1 MKMISAFKSSFF
13 VAVLAGLLAFP
24 FAGFGLMEYSPSS
37 IATTESQMAAVLGV
51 SNLPVRTSESL
62 GNIDI
67 VHQED
72 LTLNLSSDTEQKF
85 YNVLPEE
92 YVAGNYEI
100 VVVVPN
106 EVKEQGLTASLTKS
120 DLTYDLVVEL
130 SNDELEYR
138 QVDLSLLV
146 ISKL

>member
-1 MKMISAFKSSFF
+1 MTSALKSSFF

-24 FAGFGLMEYSPSS
+24 FTGFGLIAYVPEPADTASS
-37 IATTESQMAAVLGV
+37 YAAVLGV
-51 SNLPVRTSESL
+51 SNIPVKTNASL
-62 GNIDI
+62 GDIDI
-67 VHQED
+67 IHQED
-72 LTLNLSSDTEQKF
+72 LTLNLSADIEQKF

-106 EVKEQGLTASLTKS
+106 EIKEQGVTAVLSKS
-120 DLTYDLVVEL
+120 ALTYDLVV
-130 SNDELEYR
+130 
-138 QVDLSLLV
+138 DLASDGLQYQQIDISLLV

>member
-1 MKMISAFKSSFF
+1 MTSALKSSFF

-24 FAGFGLMEYSPSS
+24 FTGFGLIAYAPEPIDSTSS
-37 IATTESQMAAVLGV
+37 YAAVLGV
-51 SNLPVRTSESL
+51 SNIPVKTNSSL
-62 GNIDI
+62 GDIDI

-72 LTLNLSSDTEQKF
+72 LTLNLSADTQQKF

-106 EVKEQGLTASLTKS
+106 EIKGQGVTATLSKS
-120 DLTYDLVVEL
+120 DLTYDLEVVL
-130 SNDELEYR
+130 ASD
-138 QVDLSLLV
+138 DLQYKQIDISLLV

>member
-1 MKMISAFKSSFF
+1 MTSAIKSSFF
-13 VAVLAGLLAFP
+13 VAVLAGLLAMP
-24 FAGFGLMEYSPSS
+24 FAGFGIMEYSPSPVPS
-37 IATTESQMAAVLGV
+37 NQTASVLGV
-51 SNLPVRTSESL
+51 SNIPVKTSATL
-62 GNIDI
+62 GDIDI
-67 VHQED
+67 IHQED

-106 EVKEQGLTASLTKS
+106 EIKDKGVIANLSKS
-120 DLTYDLVVEL
+120 DLTYDLVL
-130 SNDELEYR
+130 KLTDDELEY
-138 QVDLSLLV
+138 QKITLSLLV

>member
-1 MKMISAFKSSFF
+1 MRMTSALKSSFF
-13 VAVLAGLLAFP
+13 VAILAGLLAFP
-24 FAGFGLMEYSPSS
+24 FAGFGIIQSSPEEPVST
-37 IATTESQMAAVLGV
+37 IQTAAVLGV
-51 SNLPVRTSESL
+51 STVPVHSSATL
-62 GNIDI
+62 GDIDI

-72 LTLNLSSDTEQKF
+72 LTLVLGGDVEQKF

-106 EVKEQGLTASLTKS
+106 EVKEQGLTATLSKS
-120 DLTYDLVVEL
+120 EHTYDLVVKL
-130 SNDELEYR
+130 SNNDLEN
-138 QVDLSLLV
+138 QQIDLSLLV